1 MMDTDKS
8 LLKEEKDIKEG
19 QLAADAQKVAAPKKK
34 IGPGSVN
41 LQMAG
46 DLLLARSPNREIS
59 FAFKRYEALLEKLA
73 NMESDERI
81 INYHFLVGL
90 ILTSHAKRTH
100 DREARRLLFDRKNE
114 VFFKLANSKA
124 YRKKLSFLYL
134 VSKNFRV
141 IEFCPACKE
150 ANEKSPDPKHKWKS
164 CRECNVDRKFY
175 NVLAIHHKFQGGSA
189 SMFLSNDLMG
199 KVINLKPPPN
209 ADFDDHKEEARF
221 LKYRYN
227 TQTLAVFSLES
238 TMKVVDKLLAMPSPQ

>member
-1 MMDTDKS
+1 MMDTDNS
-8 LLKEEKDIKEG
+8 LSKPEKEAKEK
-19 QLAADAQKVAAPKKK
+19 AAKKVGPKKK
-34 IGPGSVN
+34 LAPGSVN
-41 LQMAG
+41 LQVAG
-46 DLLLARSPNREIS
+46 DLLLARCPDREMTA
-59 FAFKRYEALLEKLA
+59 AFKRYEALLEKLA
-73 NMESDERI
+73 NMERDERI

-100 DREARRLLFDRKNE
+100 DRDARRKLFDRKND

-141 IEFCPACKE
+141 IEFCDACKTL
-150 ANEKSPDPKHKWKS
+150 NEQSTEPKHKWKS

-189 SMFLSNDLMG
+189 SMFLSNDLMN
-199 KVINLKPPPN
+199 KVVNLKPPLN

-221 LKYRYN
+221 LKFRYN
-227 TQTLAVFSLES
+227 TQTLAVFSIDS
-238 TMKVVDKLLAMPSPQ
+238 TMKVLDKLLAMPVP